1 MLKQKALKRLF
12 ITTISIFVVLV
23 IYTLTNISEQ
33 TVIYDDATYI
43 NKEDKE
49 VIYTLNED
57 DYISKTTVYVENE
70 LSVDEKIKTLLE
82 IMIEKNNKNAL
93 LPSNF
98 KPILPKNTKVLDV
111 ELNNDILK
119 VDFSSELINIT
130 EEQSEKMIEA
140 ITYTLTEFKDV
151 LGIEIYVEGR
161 LLEYIPNTNKKMP
174 TTLNRDIGIN
184 KVFNI
189 KSNNNINKVFL
200 CYLSKY
206 NDEYY
211 YVPVTKYVNDDR
223 EKIEIIVEEL
233 ANSYIYEKNLISLL
247 NNNTKLVDY
256 EIKSD
261 TITLKMSDEILD
273 ENEKGIEILINSIFN
288 NYDVE
293 KIQIIANNEK
303 FFLEKLRKN
312 IEN

>member
-1 MLKQKALKRLF
+1 MLKKKALRRLF
-12 ITTISIFVVLV
+12 ITTVSIFVVLV
-23 IYTLTNISEQ
+23 IYTLTNLSDETI
-33 TVIYDDATYI
+33 VYDDAIYI
-43 NKEDKE
+43 NNEDKE

-57 DYISKTTVYVENE
+57 DYISRTTVYIDNE
-70 LSVDEKIKTLLE
+70 LSVTEKVKTLLE

-98 KPILPKNTKVLDV
+98 KPILPKNTKVLEVKLD
-111 ELNNDILK
+111 NDILK
-119 VDFSSELINIT
+119 VDFSKELLNIT

-140 ITYTLTEFKDV
+140 ITYTLTEFEDI
-151 LGIEIYVEGR
+151 LGIEIYVEGK
-161 LLEYIPNTNKKMP
+161 LLEYIPNTKKKIP

-189 KSNNNINKVFL
+189 NSNNNINKVSL
-200 CYLSKY
+200 CYLSKH
-206 NDEYY
+206 NNEYY
-211 YVPVTKYVNDDR
+211 YVPVTKYVNDER

-256 EIKSD
+256 EIINNTM
-261 TITLKMSDEILD
+261 TIEMNKEILND
-273 ENEKGIEILINSIFN
+273 NEKGIDALIRSIFN

-293 KIQIIANNEK
+293 KIEIIANNEK
-303 FFLEKLRKN
+303 FLEKSRKN
-312 IEN
+312 LEN